1 MNHAASQ
8 RNSKLESHPRG
19 WHGVARRLQ
28 SESGL
33 WNYRWIPR
41 TRSAF
46 HLSCSSITQRAS
58 DVSRGCRAGE
68 FITAPISLQSDWR
81 CQASFG
87 LARGTDVRPLAGDSR
102 YQDDP

>member
-58 DVSRGCRAGE
+58 DVSRGVARENSLPPRSLSRATG
-68 FITAPISLQSDWR
+68 A
-81 CQASFG
+81 
-87 LARGTDVRPLAGDSR
+87 ARPRSV
-102 YQDDP
+102 